1 MFLSK
6 QHTLKT
12 KDDLEITTQGQQ
24 AENDYVFQSVK
35 FSLKE
40 EILKHPLSL

>member
-1 MFLSK
+1 MFLFK

-12 KDDLEITTQGQQ
+12 KDNLEITTQWQQ
-24 AENDYVFQSVK
+24 AQNDYVFQSVK
-35 FSLKE
+35 FSLE